1 MSERVLSVIAYFF
14 GLPGALIV
22 AFLGRAGDRK
32 LSLHH
37 ARRSLELFLF
47 LAFLTGVWFVILY
60 LLIPI
65 PYAGFSLAVSLFG
78 IVAGGGVFC
87 FGLCIMGLV
96 KAVKGDRVLFPLVS
110 SMLERI
116 GPLRKLLGKIDP

>member
-1 MSERVLSVIAYFF
+1 MSERILSVIAYLFS
-14 GLPGALIV
+14 LPGAL
-22 AFLGRAGDRK
+22 AAALLGRK
-32 LSLHH
+32 NPFCLHH

-47 LAFLTGVWFVILY
+47 LILLTGVWFVILY
-60 LLIPI
+60 LLILI

-78 IVAGGGVFC
+78 IVAAGGVFC
-87 FGLCIMGLV
+87 FGLSIMGLV
-96 KAVKGDRVLFPLVS
+96 KAVKGDRVLFPLVT